1 MNTRLTG
8 IFRAEK
14 YKADLSG
21 VLPKYQFGLIP
32 HGKYRVKFISNYC
45 KVNVSKSEKPET
57 K

>member
-32 HGKYRVKFISNYC
+32 QGKCRVKFTS
-45 KVNVSKSEKPET
+45 S
-57 K
+57 